1 MESRIAGAQSQPTER
16 QSAISTDET
25 AALATS
31 PSVSFFALKPT
42 PLKPTLFKMTFH
54 LKIQD
59 SKS

>member
-31 PSVSFFALKPT
+31 PSVNFFCLKAHST
-42 PLKPTLFKMTFH
+42 QTHSVQNDL
-54 LKIQD
+54 
-59 SKS
+59 SS